1 MDPLREVILENSNLI
16 YSIAS
21 HFGNN
26 QDMDDL
32 FQAGCIGMMEAYK
45 KFDASRGVKFTTFAY
60 PYILGS
66 ISEYTRENHAI
77 KLSKDMMKARKK
89 VDKAKLY
96 LTQEFMREPTNEE
109 LSEYL
114 NIPLENLNMLMSY
127 KGEGI
132 SLDETYLD
140 DLSLYDVIAAK
151 ETDYNTLVF
160 LKQEIDSLG
169 EPERTIMYARY
180 FEDMTQSEIAN
191 NLGLSQVDVSR
202 REKKVLVKLRKT
214 FN

>member
-1 MDPLREVILENSNLI
+1 MNPLREVILENSNLI

-60 PYILGS
+60 PYILGR
-66 ISEYTRENHAI
+66 ISEYARENHAI
-77 KLSKDMMKARKK
+77 KLSKDMMRARNKI
-89 VDKAKLY
+89 DKAKLY

-114 NIPLENLNMLMSY
+114 NIPLENLNMLMNY

-132 SLDETYLD
+132 SLDEAYLD
-140 DLSLYDVIAAK
+140 DLSLYDVIAGK
-151 ETDYNTLVF
+151 EADYNTLVF

-169 EPERTIMYARY
+169 EPERTIMYERY

>member
-45 KFDASRGVKFTTFAY
+45 KFDTSRGVKFTTFAY
-60 PYILGS
+60 PYILGR
-66 ISEYTRENHAI
+66 ISEYARENHAI
-77 KLSKDMMKARKK
+77 KLSKDMMRARNKI
-89 VDKAKLY
+89 DRAKLY

-109 LSEYL
+109 LIEYL
-114 NIPLENLNMLMSY
+114 NIPLENLNMLMNY
-127 KGEGI
+127 KGEGV

-151 ETDYNTLVF
+151 EVDYNTLVF

-169 EPERTIMYARY
+169 EPERTIMYERY

>member
-60 PYILGS
+60 PYILGR
-66 ISEYTRENHAI
+66 ISEYARENHAI
-77 KLSKDMMKARKK
+77 KLSKDMMRARKK
-89 VDKAKLY
+89 IDKAKLY

-114 NIPLENLNMLMSY
+114 NIPLENLNMLMNY
-127 KGEGI
+127 KGEGV

-151 ETDYNTLVF
+151 EADYNTLVF

-169 EPERTIMYARY
+169 EPERTIMYERY

>member
-60 PYILGS
+60 PYILGR
-66 ISEYTRENHAI
+66 ISEYARENHAI
-77 KLSKDMMKARKK
+77 KLSKDMMRARNKI
-89 VDKAKLY
+89 DKAKLY

-114 NIPLENLNMLMSY
+114 NVPIENLNMLMNY
-127 KGEGI
+127 KGEGV

-151 ETDYNTLVF
+151 EVDYNTLVF
-160 LKQEIDSLG
+160 LKHEIDSLG
-169 EPERTIMYARY
+169 EPERTIMYERY

>member
-1 MDPLREVILENSNLI
+1 MDPLKEVILENSNLI
-16 YSIAS
+16 YSIATK
-21 HFGNN
+21 FGSG

-60 PYILGS
+60 PYILGR
-66 ISEYTRENHAI
+66 ISEYVRENHAV
-77 KLSKDMMKARKK
+77 KLSKDMMRAKKK
-89 VDKAKLY
+89 VDKAKMY
-96 LTQEFMREPTNEE
+96 LSQELMREPTNEE
-109 LSEYL
+109 LSDYL
-114 NIPLENLNMLMSY
+114 NIPLENLNMLVSY
-127 KGEGI
+127 NGDGY

-140 DLSLYDVIAAK
+140 DLSLYDVIASK
-151 ETDYNTLVF
+151 DIDYNTLVF

-169 EPERTIMYARY
+169 EPERTIMYERY
-180 FEDMTQSEIAN
+180 FEDMTQSEIAE
-191 NLGLSQVDVSR
+191 NLGLSQVDISR

>member
-60 PYILGS
+60 PYILGR
-66 ISEYTRENHAI
+66 ISEYARENHAI
-77 KLSKDMMKARKK
+77 KLSKDMMRARNKI
-89 VDKAKLY
+89 DKAKLY

-114 NIPLENLNMLMSY
+114 NVPIENLNMLMNY
-127 KGEGI
+127 KGEGV

-151 ETDYNTLVF
+151 EVDYNTLVF

-169 EPERTIMYARY
+169 EPERTIMYERY

-202 REKKVLVKLRKT
+202 REKQVLVKLRKT

>member
-60 PYILGS
+60 PYILGR
-66 ISEYTRENHAI
+66 ISEYARENHAI
-77 KLSKDMMKARKK
+77 KLSKDMMRARNKI
-89 VDKAKLY
+89 DKAKLY

-114 NIPLENLNMLMSY
+114 NIPLENLNMLMNY

-132 SLDETYLD
+132 SLDEAYLD
-140 DLSLYDVIAAK
+140 DLSLYDVIAGK
-151 ETDYNTLVF
+151 EADYNTLVF

-169 EPERTIMYARY
+169 EPERTIMYERY

>member
-1 MDPLREVILENSNLI
+1 MKSLTELILQNSNLI

-21 HFGNN
+21 KFGNN
-26 QDMDDL
+26 NDMDDL

-45 KFDASRGVKFTTFAY
+45 RFDSSRGVKFTTFAY
-60 PYILGS
+60 PYILGR
-66 ISEYTRENHAI
+66 ISEYVRENHAV
-77 KLSKDMMKARKK
+77 KLTKDMTR
-89 VDKAKLY
+89 AKNKIERAKMY
-96 LTQEFMREPTNEE
+96 MTQELMREPSNEE
-109 LSEYL
+109 LSNYL
-114 NIPLENLNMLMSY
+114 NIPLENLNMLLNY
-127 KGEGI
+127 NGDGF

-140 DLSLYDVIAAK
+140 DLSLYDVISSK
-151 ETDYNTLVF
+151 EVDYNTLVF
-160 LKQEIDSLG
+160 LKQEVENLE
-169 EPERTIMYARY
+169 EPERTIMYERY

>member
-60 PYILGS
+60 PYILGR
-66 ISEYTRENHAI
+66 ISEYARENHAI
-77 KLSKDMMKARKK
+77 KLSKDMMRARNKI
-89 VDKAKLY
+89 DKAKLY

-114 NIPLENLNMLMSY
+114 NIPIENLNMLMNY

-132 SLDETYLD
+132 SLDENYLD

-151 ETDYNTLVF
+151 EADYNTLVF

-169 EPERTIMYARY
+169 EPERTIMYERY

>member
-45 KFDASRGVKFTTFAY
+45 KFDVSRGVKFTTFAY
-60 PYILGS
+60 PYILGR

-77 KLSKDMMKARKK
+77 KLSKDMMRARKK
-89 VDKAKLY
+89 VDRAKLY

-114 NIPLENLNMLMSY
+114 NIPLENLNMLMNY
-127 KGEGI
+127 KGEGV

-151 ETDYNTLVF
+151 DTDYNTLVF

-169 EPERTIMYARY
+169 EPERTIMYERY

-191 NLGLSQVDVSR
+191 KLGLSQVDVSR

>member
-1 MDPLREVILENSNLI
+1 MDPLKEVILENSNLI

-60 PYILGS
+60 PYILGR
-66 ISEYTRENHAI
+66 ISEYARENHAI
-77 KLSKDMMKARKK
+77 KLSKDMMRARNKI
-89 VDKAKLY
+89 DKAKLY

-114 NIPLENLNMLMSY
+114 NIPLENLNMLMNY
-127 KGEGI
+127 KGEGV

-151 ETDYNTLVF
+151 EVDYNTLVF
-160 LKQEIDSLG
+160 LKQEIDSLR
-169 EPERTIMYARY
+169 EPERTIMYERY